1 MRSMRSMAV
10 LHRGETTT
18 GPVASGGRTITLVAR
33 TTAARIGGDARGA
46 CRVRSRPLLV
56 EVLDENGQR
65 HVVHIRDVE
74 HALIAAV
81 AIGGLAS
88 TCALRA
94 LRESRTRKR
103 RASR

>member
-10 LHRGETTT
+10 MHRGETTI
-18 GPVASGGRTITLVAR
+18 GPVASDGRTITLVAR
-33 TTAARIGGDARGA
+33 TTAVHIGGDARGA
-46 CRVRSRPLLV
+46 WRVRSRPLLV
-56 EVLDENGQR
+56 EVLDEHGQR

-81 AIGGLAS
+81 AISGLAS

-94 LRESRTRKR
+94 LRERRTRKR